1 MPKSVVAIVG
11 RPNVGKS
18 TLFNRLIKKRK
29 AIVEDTPGVT
39 RDRLCAEVD
48 WGGREFILV
57 DTGGIEPEYLSS
69 SRQAG
74 SRGYQLVEA
83 VQKQIREAMEEAN
96 LLLLVLDAKEGLTPV
111 DKEVANLLRR
121 TKKPVILTVN
131 KVDNKSLE
139 LRSSEFYNLGL
150 GEPHLVSALHGLNT
164 EEILDEVIAHLPEE
178 DTRCQTTSL
187 PPPIRVAIVGQPNV
201 GKSSLLN
208 AILGEERVVVDKAPG
223 TTRDAIDTTFSKDN
237 YHFILIDT
245 AGIRK
250 RKKVKSSLE
259 YYSRNRALKAIERSD
274 VVLMIID
281 AKVGVEKQDQK
292 IAHFSDEGG
301 KASVVVVNKWD
312 LVNEMSEVRG
322 QGSEDGRQKEEYI
335 ETIRKE
341 LHFIKYAPII
351 FVSAK
356 TKQGVDKITSLVV
369 KVREQHERRI
379 ATSLLNKV
387 IESAKEK
394 HQPKGGDLKIY
405 YVTQPE
411 TKPPT
416 FVFQVN
422 NPKLM
427 HFSYRRYLENKIRA
441 AFDFKGTPIRMKIKG
456 KKD

>member
-1 MPKSVVAIVG
+1 MPKPVVAIVG

-48 WGGREFILV
+48 WGGKELILV
-57 DTGGIEPEYLSS
+57 DTGGIEPEYLLS

-74 SRGYQLVEA
+74 SRGYQLLEA
-83 VQKQIREAMEEAN
+83 VQKQIREAMESAN
-96 LLLLVLDAKEGLTPV
+96 LLLLVLDAKEGLTSV

-131 KVDNKSLE
+131 KVDNKRLE
-139 LRSSEFYNLGL
+139 LRSLEFYNLGL

-164 EEILDEVIAHLPEE
+164 GEILDEIIAHLPELKSPAKAIPTKAGTE
-178 DTRCQTTSL
+178 AKDQTTPS

-237 YHFILIDT
+237 HHFILIDT

-259 YYSRNRALKAIERSD
+259 YYSVNRALKAIERSD
-274 VVLMIID
+274 VVLIIID
-281 AKVGVEKQDQK
+281 AKTGVEKQDQK

-301 KASVVVVNKWD
+301 KAGVVVVNKWD
-312 LVNEMSEVRG
+312 LVGQKTEVRCQKTEDRG
-322 QGSEDGRQKEEYI
+322 QKTEDRAQKIPSIYRVQAGVFIQRDNAEKLTEKLKAEGYSPYLKSIEKEGGRWYRVQVGAFKDRLNAQELTNELKRRGYPAYIIEE
-335 ETIRKE
+335 
-341 LHFIKYAPII
+341 
-351 FVSAK
+351 
-356 TKQGVDKITSLVV
+356 
-369 KVREQHERRI
+369 
-379 ATSLLNKV
+379 
-387 IESAKEK
+387 
-394 HQPKGGDLKIY
+394 
-405 YVTQPE
+405 
-411 TKPPT
+411 
-416 FVFQVN
+416 
-422 NPKLM
+422 
-427 HFSYRRYLENKIRA
+427 
-441 AFDFKGTPIRMKIKG
+441 
-456 KKD
+456 